1 MIATA
6 SKTADKTS
14 QMQREKRKRDD
25 ANEAVKALLRTKA
38 KEEEFDLVESFQTD
52 DGTVLE
58 LELQTRKGS
67 SSYYKG
73 VTVADRGIDISDRAS
88 RAAGVTKRYGYETE
102 VDAAKAIALA
112 KHESD

>member
-1 MIATA
+1 M
-6 SKTADKTS
+6 
-14 QMQREKRKRDD
+14 
-25 ANEAVKALLRTKA
+25 KALLRTKA

-58 LELQTRKGS
+58 LELQTRKGAA
-67 SSYYKG
+67 SYYKG
-73 VTVADRGIDISDRAS
+73 VTRRDGRIDISRT
-88 RAAGVTKRYGYETE
+88 RVAGVTIGRSAWRAE